1 MIVLQDVWKRFPGGA
16 PVAQG
21 VSAVFP
27 RGRATALLGANGAG
41 KSSLLAMIAGT
52 LRPDAGRV
60 VRQGT
65 VSWPVGFAGAFHPD
79 LTGAQ
84 NTRFVARVYGV
95 DSGALLS
102 FVRDVS
108 GLDRAMGQPVRRYSS
123 GMRARLGF
131 ALSMGIPFDMYL
143 VDEVTAVGDAAFRR
157 ETSALLRARLGQ
169 AGAVVVSHAPAQ
181 LREICT
187 AGAVL
192 REGRLEMFDD
202 LDVALAVYQ
211 AGVSPASTPPATG
224 RAGRGAIGGR
234 R

>member
-1 MIVLQDVWKRFPGGA
+1 MIALEGLWKRFPSG
-16 PVAQG
+16 PYVAQG
-21 VSAVFP
+21 IDAVFP
-27 RGRATALLGANGAG
+27 RGQATALLGVNGAG

-79 LTGAQ
+79 LTGVQ

-95 DSGALLS
+95 DSRELLQ

-108 GLDRAMGQPVRRYSS
+108 GLGRAMRQPVRRYSN

-157 ETSALLRARLGQ
+157 ETADLLKARLGQ
-169 AGAVVVSHAPAQ
+169 AGAIVVSHAPAQ

-192 REGRLEMFDD
+192 ENGHLRMYDD
-202 LDVALAVYQ
+202 LDAAIAAYQRGVQAVA
-211 AGVSPASTPPATG
+211 
-224 RAGRGAIGGR
+224 
-234 R
+234 

>member
-1 MIVLQDVWKRFPGGA
+1 MIVLHDLWKRFPAG
-16 PVAQG
+16 PLVAQG
-21 VSAVFP
+21 IAARFP
-27 RGRATALLGANGAG
+27 AGQATALLGRNGAG

-60 VRQGT
+60 ERQGT

-95 DSGALLS
+95 DSRALLG
-102 FVRDVS
+102 FVRAVS
-108 GLDRAMGQPVRRYSS
+108 GLEDAMRQPVRRYSS

-131 ALSMGIPFDMYL
+131 AISMGIPFDMYL

-157 ETSALLRARLGQ
+157 DTSELLKARLGQ
-169 AGAVVVSHAPAQ
+169 AGAIVVSHAPAQ
-181 LREICT
+181 LRGLCT

-192 REGRLEMFDD
+192 EQGRLRMFDD
-202 LDVALAVYQ
+202 LEAAIAAYE
-211 AGVSPASTPPATG
+211 AGVPG
-224 RAGRGAIGGR
+224 
-234 R
+234 

>member
-1 MIVLQDVWKRFPGGA
+1 MIVLEDVWKRFPGGL

-27 RGRATALLGANGAG
+27 GGRATALLGPNGAG
-41 KSSLLAMIAGT
+41 KSSLLAMMAGT

-60 VRQGT
+60 VRRGS

-79 LTGAQ
+79 LTGVQ
-84 NTRFVARVYGV
+84 NARFVARVYGV
-95 DSGALLS
+95 DSDALLS
-102 FVRDVS
+102 FVRAVS
-108 GLDRAMGQPVRRYSS
+108 GLGDAMRQPVRRYSS

-169 AGAVVVSHAPAQ
+169 AGAVVVSHAPAH

-192 REGRLEMFDD
+192 EQGHLRLFDD
-202 LDVALAVYQ
+202 LEEAIAVYQ
-211 AGVSPASTPPATG
+211 RSARQVA
-224 RAGRGAIGGR
+224 
-234 R
+234 

>member
-1 MIVLQDVWKRFPGGA
+1 MIVLEDVWKRFPAG
-16 PVAQG
+16 PLVAQG
-21 VSAVFP
+21 ITAVFP
-27 RGRATALLGANGAG
+27 SGQATALLGRNGAG

-52 LRPDAGRV
+52 LRPDAGQV
-60 VRQGT
+60 VRHGR

-95 DSGALLS
+95 DSRSLLG

-108 GLDRAMGQPVRRYSS
+108 GLEGAMRQPVRRYSS

-131 ALSMGIPFDMYL
+131 AISMGIPFDMYL

-157 ETSALLRARLGQ
+157 ETSALLKARLGQ
-169 AGAVVVSHAPAQ
+169 AGAIVVSHAPTQ
-181 LREICT
+181 LRGLCT

-192 REGRLEMFDD
+192 EAGRLRMFDD
-202 LDVALAVYQ
+202 LEEAIAVYQ
-211 AGVSPASTPPATG
+211 GTGVLG
-224 RAGRGAIGGR
+224 
-234 R
+234 

>member
-1 MIVLQDVWKRFPGGA
+1 MIALEAVWKRFPGA
-16 PVAQG
+16 PPVAQG
-21 VSAVFP
+21 IDALFP
-27 RGRATALLGANGAG
+27 SGQATALLGRNGAG

-60 VRQGT
+60 LRRGS

-95 DSGALLS
+95 DSRRLLG
-102 FVRDVS
+102 FVREVS
-108 GLDRAMGQPVRRYSS
+108 GLGEAMRKPVRRYSS

-131 ALSMGIPFDMYL
+131 AISMGIPFDMYL

-157 ETSALLRARLGQ
+157 ETSAVLKARLGQ
-169 AGAVVVSHAPAQ
+169 AGAIVVSHAPSQ
-181 LREICT
+181 LRGLCT

-192 REGRLEMFDD
+192 EGGRLRMFDD
-202 LDVALAVYQ
+202 LEEAISVYQ
-211 AGVSPASTPPATG
+211 AGGSG
-224 RAGRGAIGGR
+224 
-234 R
+234 

>member
-1 MIVLQDVWKRFPGGA
+1 MIELRDLWKRFPGGSL
-16 PVAQG
+16 VAQG
-21 VSAVFP
+21 ITATFP
-27 RGRATALLGANGAG
+27 SGQATALLGCNGAG

-52 LRPDAGRV
+52 LRPDAGQLLRH
-60 VRQGT
+60 GT

-95 DSGALLS
+95 DSCDLLG
-102 FVRDVS
+102 FVRAMS
-108 GLDRAMGQPVRRYSS
+108 GLGNAMRQPVRRYSS

-157 ETSALLRARLGQ
+157 ETSELLKARLGQ
-169 AGAVVVSHAPAQ
+169 AGAIVVSHAPAQ
-181 LREICT
+181 LRAVCT

-192 REGRLEMFDD
+192 EDGRLRMFDD
-202 LDVALAVYQ
+202 LDEAIAVYE
-211 AGVSPASTPPATG
+211 AGM
-224 RAGRGAIGGR
+224 R
-234 R
+234 RETVPG

>member
-1 MIVLQDVWKRFPGGA
+1 MIVLEDLWKRFPSG
-16 PVAQG
+16 PLVAQG
-21 VSAVFP
+21 IDAVFP
-27 RGRATALLGANGAG
+27 AGQATALLGRNGAG

-60 VRQGT
+60 IRQGA

-95 DSGALLS
+95 DSGALLA

-108 GLDRAMGQPVRRYSS
+108 GLGDAMRQPVRRYSS

-131 ALSMGIPFDMYL
+131 AISMGIPFDMYL

-157 ETSALLRARLGQ
+157 ETSELLKARLGQ
-169 AGAVVVSHAPAQ
+169 AGAIVVSHAPAQ
-181 LREICT
+181 LRGLCT

-192 REGRLEMFDD
+192 EDGRLRMFDD
-202 LDVALAVYQ
+202 LDEAIAVYQ
-211 AGVSPASTPPATG
+211 AGGQAMPQARAPDGLAAS
-224 RAGRGAIGGR
+224 GGMR
-234 R
+234 

>member
-1 MIVLQDVWKRFPGGA
+1 MIVLEDLWKRFPSG
-16 PVAQG
+16 PLVAQG
-21 VSAVFP
+21 IDAVFP
-27 RGRATALLGANGAG
+27 AGQATALLGRNGAG

-60 VRQGT
+60 IRQGA

-95 DSGALLS
+95 DSDALLA
-102 FVRDVS
+102 FVREVS
-108 GLDRAMGQPVRRYSS
+108 GLGDAMRQPVRRYSS

-131 ALSMGIPFDMYL
+131 AISMGIPFDMYL

-157 ETSALLRARLGQ
+157 ETSELLKARLGQ
-169 AGAVVVSHAPAQ
+169 AGAIVVSHAPAQ
-181 LREICT
+181 LRGLWT

-192 REGRLEMFDD
+192 EDGRLRMFDD
-202 LDVALAVYQ
+202 LDEAIAVYQ
-211 AGVSPASTPPATG
+211 AGGQVMPQAKAPDGLAAS
-224 RAGRGAIGGR
+224 GGMR
-234 R
+234 

>member
-1 MIVLQDVWKRFPGGA
+1 MIALQGLWKRFPGGA
-16 PVAQG
+16 LVAQG
-21 VSAVFP
+21 IDARFP
-27 RGRATALLGANGAG
+27 AGRATALLGRNGAG

-52 LRPDAGRV
+52 LRPDAGQV

-95 DSGALLS
+95 DSGALLH
-102 FVRDVS
+102 FVREVS
-108 GLDRAMGQPVRRYSS
+108 GLEEAMRQPVRRYSS

-131 ALSMGIPFDMYL
+131 ALSMGILFDMYL

-157 ETSALLRARLGQ
+157 DSAALLRARLGQ
-169 AGAVVVSHAPAQ
+169 AGAIVVSHAPAQ
-181 LREICT
+181 LRGICS

-192 REGRLEMFDD
+192 EDGRLRMFDD
-202 LDVALAVYQ
+202 LEAAIAAYH
-211 AGVSPASTPPATG
+211 AGGPA
-224 RAGRGAIGGR
+224 
-234 R
+234 

>member
-1 MIVLQDVWKRFPGGA
+1 MIALQGLWKRFPGG
-16 PVAQG
+16 PCIAQG
-21 VSAVFP
+21 IDAVFP
-27 RGRATALLGANGAG
+27 AGQATALLGANGAG

-60 VRQGT
+60 VRQGA

-79 LTGAQ
+79 LTGVQ

-95 DSGALLS
+95 DSRDLLR

-108 GLDRAMGQPVRRYSS
+108 GLGRAMRQPVRRYSN

-157 ETSALLRARLGQ
+157 ETADLLSARLGQ
-169 AGAVVVSHAPAQ
+169 AGAIVVSHAPAQ
-181 LREICT
+181 LRGICT

-192 REGRLEMFDD
+192 EAGRLRMFDD
-202 LDVALAVYQ
+202 LETAIAAYRRSVQAVA
-211 AGVSPASTPPATG
+211 
-224 RAGRGAIGGR
+224 
-234 R
+234 

>member
-1 MIVLQDVWKRFPGGA
+1 MIELRDLWKRFPSGA
-16 PVAQG
+16 LVAQG
-21 VSAVFP
+21 INAVFP
-27 RGRATALLGANGAG
+27 AGQATALLGGNGAG

-52 LRPDAGRV
+52 LRPDGGRV
-60 VRQGT
+60 IRHGT

-95 DSGALLS
+95 DSGSLLA

-108 GLDRAMGQPVRRYSS
+108 GLGEAMRQPVRRYSS

-157 ETSALLRARLGQ
+157 ETAELLKARLGQ
-169 AGAVVVSHAPAQ
+169 AGAIVVSHAPAQ
-181 LREICT
+181 LRAVCT

-192 REGRLEMFDD
+192 EDGRLSMFDD
-202 LDVALAVYQ
+202 LDEAIAVYE
-211 AGVSPASTPPATG
+211 AGS
-224 RAGRGAIGGR
+224 R
-234 R
+234 RVA

>member
-1 MIVLQDVWKRFPGGA
+1 MIELCDLWKRFPGGA
-16 PVAQG
+16 QVAQG
-21 VSAVFP
+21 ITAVFP
-27 RGRATALLGANGAG
+27 SGQATALLGCNGAG

-52 LRPDAGRV
+52 LRPDGGRV
-60 VRQGT
+60 IRHGT

-95 DSGALLS
+95 DSGSLLA

-108 GLDRAMGQPVRRYSS
+108 GLGDAMRQPVRRYSS

-157 ETSALLRARLGQ
+157 ETAELLRARLGQ
-169 AGAVVVSHAPAQ
+169 AGAIVVSHAPAQ
-181 LREICT
+181 LRAVCT

-192 REGRLEMFDD
+192 ENGRLRMFDT
-202 LDVALAVYQ
+202 LDEAIAVYE
-211 AGVSPASTPPATG
+211 AGS
-224 RAGRGAIGGR
+224 R
-234 R
+234 RVAVPG

>member
-1 MIVLQDVWKRFPGGA
+1 MIALQGLWKRFPGGA
-16 PVAQG
+16 PVARG
-21 VSAVFP
+21 IDAVFP
-27 RGRATALLGANGAG
+27 AGRATALLGGNGAG

-60 VRQGT
+60 LRLGT

-95 DSGALLS
+95 DSGALLG
-102 FVRDVS
+102 FVREVS
-108 GLDRAMGQPVRRYSS
+108 GLGDAMRQPVRRYSS

-131 ALSMGIPFDMYL
+131 AISMGIPFDMYL

-157 ETSALLRARLGQ
+157 ESAALLKARLGQ
-169 AGAVVVSHAPAQ
+169 AGAIVVSHAPDQ
-181 LREICT
+181 LRGICT

-192 REGRLEMFDD
+192 QDGALRFFDD
-202 LDVALAVYQ
+202 LEEALAVYR
-211 AGVSPASTPPATG
+211 AGVPGVPG
-224 RAGRGAIGGR
+224 
-234 R
+234 